1 MEEGETHRQRQ
12 RDRETQRPRDKN
24 LLMVGG
30 EGYSPKSPHWSH
42 SLRTGDH
49 IVMVNGVSV
58 ENVTS
63 AFAIQILKTCT
74 KTANVVSGKRLGTR
88 ILLLLLLL
96 LHRHCLWTHQKRAS
110 DPIKDGC
117 CE

>member
-1 MEEGETHRQRQ
+1 
-12 RDRETQRPRDKN
+12 
-24 LLMVGG
+24 MVGG